1 MRPWADPGEGT
12 LKASVNMLKETRHF
26 FCQIRTAM
34 QKRTFRER
42 QQELFEVKNYK
53 SRNVR
58 FTRKMEYEAE
68 ISHKLEQKERDK
80 RGETR

>member
-1 MRPWADPGEGT
+1 
-12 LKASVNMLKETRHF
+12 
-26 FCQIRTAM
+26 M